1 MSAYPKEW
9 ERQETLGDGLRVL
22 LRPLK
27 SEDGALYP
35 EFFKHVTP
43 EDARLRFF
51 HPISQPS
58 PAMIRQFVEIDYDRA
73 MAFVAIGQD
82 AGELLGVSRLHCDRF
97 HKHGEYAVLVRSDHK
112 RRGLGRLL
120 MRHLIEWARATGLE
134 RIHGQVFS
142 YNRPMLK
149 MCEDL
154 GFVVTDDPSDRDI
167 KVVTLQ
173 LNKS

>member
-9 ERQETLGDGLRVL
+9 ERNETLGDGMRVL

-35 EFFKHVTP
+35 EFFRHVTP

-58 PAMIRQFVEIDYDRA
+58 PAMIRQFVELDYDRT
-73 MAFVAIGQD
+73 MAFVAIRQD
-82 AGELLGVSRLHCDRF
+82 KGELLGVSRLHCDQFRS
-97 HKHGEYAVLVRSDHK
+97 HGEYAVIVRSDHK

-120 MRHLIEWARATGLE
+120 MHRIIDWGSATGLE
-134 RIHGQVFS
+134 RVHGQVFG
-142 YNRPMLK
+142 YNQPMLK
-149 MCEDL
+149 MCEEF
-154 GFVVTDDPSDRDI
+154 GFVVTDDPSDRDV
-167 KVVTLQ
+167 KVVTLH
-173 LNKS
+173 LKKA

>member
-9 ERQETLGDGLRVL
+9 ERHETLRDGMRVQ

-35 EFFKHVTP
+35 EFFRHVTP

-58 PAMIRQFVEIDYDRA
+58 PAMIRQFVELDYDRT

-82 AGELLGVSRLHCDRF
+82 IGELLGVSRLHCDQF
-97 HKHGEYAVLVRSDHK
+97 HSHGEYAVIVRSDHK
-112 RRGLGRLL
+112 LRGIG
-120 MRHLIEWARATGLE
+120 RHLMNSILEWARAAGLE
-134 RIHGQVFS
+134 RVHGQVFA
-142 YNRPMLK
+142 YNEPMLK
-149 MCEDL
+149 MCKEL

-167 KVVTLQ
+167 KVVTLT
-173 LNKS
+173 LKKV